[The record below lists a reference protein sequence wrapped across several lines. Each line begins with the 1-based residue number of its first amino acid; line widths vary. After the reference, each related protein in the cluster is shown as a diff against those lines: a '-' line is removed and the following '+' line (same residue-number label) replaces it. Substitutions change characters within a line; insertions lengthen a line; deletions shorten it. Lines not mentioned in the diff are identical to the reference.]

1 MNDRE
6 VYLALVA
13 MADEL
18 DRMAEA
24 AESFIG
30 NAALVSS
37 AQQLAGTAK
46 AIETPIGHIPTPDAI
61 DLSGLNVSAGVM
73 KELLDVEPEAWQ
85 AEVEEHEAFFAQFG
99 SRLPEELKKEVA
111 ELGKRLGAS
120 NGKVP
125 AA

>member
-30 NAALVSS
+30 NAALTSS

-46 AIETPIGHIPTPDAI
+46 AIYEHA
-61 DLSGLNVSAGVM
+61 LSG
-73 KELLDVEPEAWQ
+73 
-85 AEVEEHEAFFAQFG
+85 EEH
-99 SRLPEELKKEVA
+99 
-111 ELGKRLGAS
+111 
-120 NGKVP
+120 
-125 AA
+125 